1 MNSDETTTFEHRTRA
16 AFDASVQGVEA
27 GVRSRLT
34 RARHAAV
41 AAAVQK
47 NGFRWARSARW
58 APAAGIAVAAVLAVG
73 LWLNQPMRGNSPA
86 AFGNQAIEDMELV
99 ASSDELELVQ
109 DDIEFYD
116 WADKSSGQE
125 SGSVG

>member
-1 MNSDETTTFEHRTRA
+1 MNSDQPTTFEQRTRA
-16 AFDASVQGVEA
+16 AFNASVQGVEA
-27 GVRSRLT
+27 GVRSRLS

-41 AAAVQK
+41 DAVAQK
-47 NGFRWARSARW
+47 KGFRWARW
-58 APAAGIAVAAVLAVG
+58 APAAGFAVAAVLAVG
-73 LWLNQPMRGNSPA
+73 LWVGQPMRGNSPA
-86 AFGNQAIEDMELV
+86 AFGSQAIEDMELV